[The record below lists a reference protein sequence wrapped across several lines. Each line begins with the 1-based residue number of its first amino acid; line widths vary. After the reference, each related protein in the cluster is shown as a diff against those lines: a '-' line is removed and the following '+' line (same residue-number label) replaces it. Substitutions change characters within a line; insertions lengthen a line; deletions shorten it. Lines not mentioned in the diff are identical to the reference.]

1 VTSCPHCSRASDRL
15 APLLTLRLAEIDR
28 VLGLPAHSL
37 QEARLGRLRE
47 ILTRERELTRAI
59 EPFGLCWG
67 ERDGEEVLCVD
78 HLSDDDYRE
87 AARLY
92 DAERGRLIEE
102 ARLLIEQTLG
112 LRTPD
117 GTGSDGQ

>member
-1 VTSCPHCSRASDRL
+1 MVDCPTCSRASDRL

-37 QEARLGRLRE
+37 QEARLSRLRAL
-47 ILTRERELTRAI
+47 LTRERELTRAI

-78 HLSDDDYRE
+78 HLSDEDYRE

-92 DAERGRLIEE
+92 EAERVRSRAGHVGL
-102 ARLLIEQTLG
+102 ARSS
-112 LRTPD
+112 P
-117 GTGSDGQ
+117 